1 MNIYTGKNVF
11 EEARER
17 VSFIFD
23 EFDTVIVNMSG
34 GKDST
39 VVFNL
44 CLEEAERRGR
54 LPLPVLFIDQEAE
67 WQGTV
72 DYVKSIMYDKRVK
85 PYWLQVPIRL
95 FNATSH
101 ESDNWLH
108 CWGPGEKWMREKD
121 PIAIKE
127 NVYGTDRFKP
137 LFDAFLD
144 TFDERTCNVTGMRC
158 EESPN
163 RRTTLTSY
171 AKYKHVTWCKRSE
184 AGRVTFSPIYDWK
197 FSDVWHAI
205 CVNGWKYNKVY
216 DQMYRLGV
224 TPSTFGMRISNL
236 NHETAVKDLYF
247 VREIEP
253 NTWDKLTAR
262 MNGVDT
268 TSNIS
273 YSDNFGGPK
282 ELPFMFQSWKQYRD
296 YLAENLVRDQNQRQQ
311 FKEKFAQMDAL
322 LCGDKKIFDE
332 YTKVC
337 VASILAN
344 DYTFTKISNFMSQYE
359 TKAYITLRNG
369 RAVPQTAINSKGH
382 GRNIRAIVERI
393 ENERRDHRDTR

>member
-11 EEARER
+11 DEARER

-39 VVFNL
+39 CIYNL

-108 CWGPGEKWMREKD
+108 CWWPGETWMREKD

-127 NVYGTDRFKP
+127 NTYGTDRFKP
-137 LFDAFLD
+137 MFDAFLD
-144 TFDERTCNVTGMRC
+144 TFDTKTCNVTGMRC

-171 AKYKHVTWCKRSE
+171 AKYKHVTWCKTSE
-184 AGRVTFSPIYDWK
+184 TGHVTFSPIYDWK

-205 CVNGWKYNKVY
+205 CENNWRYNRVY

-247 VREIEP
+247 VKEIEP
-253 NTWDKLTAR
+253 KTWDKLVAR

-268 TSNIS
+268 TSKIT

-282 ELPFMFQSWKQYRD
+282 ELPFMFSSWVQYRD
-296 YLAENLVRDQNQRQQ
+296 FLLDNLVVDVEQRETFRAK
-311 FKEKFAQMDAL
+311 FKKDDAL
-322 LCGDKKIFDE
+322 LCGDKKIHDD
-332 YTKVC
+332 YVKVC
-337 VASILAN
+337 IASILAN
-344 DYTFTKISNFMSQYE
+344 DYTFTKISNFMRQYE
-359 TKAYITLRNG
+359 TKAYITLRRG
-369 RAVPQTAINSKGH
+369 RKLPQTAIQSKGH
-382 GRNIRAIVERI
+382 GKNISSIVERI
-393 ENERRDHRDTR
+393 ESERRNHRDSQ